1 MPFSSMKRQM
11 YLSLAV
17 SLIASFVL
25 LPLKALFAQTGTS
38 PTPPDELRNLILQ
51 QFELNQSTVPDALTK
66 WKEASLAAAGGE
78 GKIFASIRN
87 AASELRDVRLTL
99 SLAQV
104 SAIDAM
110 EALVSAINEQAEDA
124 KVVLSGWSHVTGRM
138 TAVYY
143 VVEDV
148 PEGLARARR
157 IMLPAFQIR
166 GQEFLKAVEAW
177 SKLVDRHDPD
187 RDGISWTA
195 TNIRDRLSFGGKF
208 DLDIPA
214 TDAATAIEQI
224 CQAANAKAEW
234 GVTDFVD
241 GAMREFDLKLML
253 FEAKPELRQDHDWT
267 NADGTKTIQARFV
280 KLGQGRVTLLLKANN
295 QTVEV
300 PMESLSTESQQQAE
314 KLAKLGK

>member
-1 MPFSSMKRQM
+1 MKSQKN
-11 YLSLAV
+11 LGLAV
-17 SLIASFVL
+17 SLIASLVL
-25 LPLKALFAQTGTS
+25 LPLQSLIAQKGRS
-38 PTPPDELRNLILQ
+38 PTPPDEFKNLILPK
-51 QFELNQSTVPDALTK
+51 FELNQSTVTDALTK
-66 WKEASLAAAGGE
+66 WKEESLAAAGGDR
-78 GKIFASIRN
+78 KIYASIRN
-87 AASELRDVRLTL
+87 ASSELRDVRLTL
-99 SLAQV
+99 SLSQV
-104 SAIDAM
+104 SAVDAM
-110 EALVSAINEQAEDA
+110 ETMIRAINEQAEEA
-124 KVVLSGWSHVTGRM
+124 EVVLDGWTHVSGRM

-143 VVEDV
+143 DVEDV

-157 IMLPAFQIR
+157 IMLPAFQIQ
-166 GQEFLKAVEAW
+166 GKEFLDAVKTW

-195 TNIRDRLSFGGKF
+195 TDIRDHLSFAEKF

-214 TDAATAIEQI
+214 TNAASAIAEI

-267 NADGTKTIQARFV
+267 NADGTKTLQARFM
-280 KLGQGRVTLLLKANN
+280 KLEQGKVTLLLKSNN

-300 PMESLSTESQQQAE
+300 PLDSLSTESQKQAE
-314 KLAKLGK
+314 DLAKLSP